1 MANDK
6 VFSARADEETI
17 ERLNE
22 LAEKTGMKK
31 AEILPALLNAW
42 EANRVREALPGRT
55 TEIDNFH
62 NLLQQVEKAYTGSLE
77 LNVNAEN
84 RIRDE
89 YSARIVSNEEAV
101 QALRAQL
108 DKAKAEVAEA
118 KEKAALAEAERAKL
132 AEELAK
138 ANEINATLKE
148 SLANANA
155 AKESN
160 ERRVVDLEGQ
170 IKDMPKVKEE
180 AAKATKTIE
189 KLQAEAK
196 EAELRHK
203 TELLEAR
210 EKAADER
217 EALRAELAAKAEE
230 AAERAEKRHESA
242 LKALLD
248 QIHAKAPKAA
258 PKTAPTKSKKPT
270 TKKA

>member
-22 LAEKTGMKK
+22 LAEQTGMKK
-31 AEILPALLNAW
+31 TEVLPALLNAW

-62 NLLQQVEKAYTGSLE
+62 NLLQQLKKAYTGSLE

-89 YSARIVSNEEAV
+89 YSARIASNEEAV

-108 DKAKAEVAEA
+108 DKAKTEAAEA
-118 KEKAALAEAERAKL
+118 KEKAAAAEAERAKL

-138 ANEINATLKE
+138 ANEMNATLKE

-160 ERRVVDLEGQ
+160 ERRVIDLEAQ
-170 IKDMPKVKEE
+170 LKDMPKVKEE
-180 AAKATKTIE
+180 AAKAAKTIE
-189 KLQAEAK
+189 KLQSDAK
-196 EAELRHK
+196 ETELHHK

-217 EALRAELAAKAEE
+217 ETLRAEMAAKAEE

-242 LKALLD
+242 LKILMEQL
-248 QIHAKAPKAA
+248 HAEAPKKAPARSTKAA
-258 PKTAPTKSKKPT
+258 STSK
-270 TKKA
+270 A

>member
-132 AEELAK
+132 AKELAK

-160 ERRVVDLEGQ
+160 ERRVVDLEWQ

-248 QIHAKAPKAA
+248 QIHAEAPKAA